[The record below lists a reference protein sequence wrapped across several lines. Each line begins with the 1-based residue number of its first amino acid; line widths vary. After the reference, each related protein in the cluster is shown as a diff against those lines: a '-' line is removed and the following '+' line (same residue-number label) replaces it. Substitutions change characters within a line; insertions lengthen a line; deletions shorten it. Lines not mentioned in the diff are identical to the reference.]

1 MKNKSI
7 SSLKFRSIIILV
19 MLCMLALMVNQSW
32 ALKFLHFSDTDG
44 QVFIDTAAHL
54 ISIDPTLGDTLT
66 IKVPEKTEVLIF
78 LSAECSV
85 SASDNISWLDI
96 DILVDGVATPL
107 TAGDLALCTS
117 HGTDD
122 LDTWASSGINDFI
135 ILKKGTHDIQLQ
147 GQLVSD
153 AVSPTWWI
161 NAISLNLIVKKTAI
175 VK

>member
-7 SSLKFRSIIILV
+7 SSLKLNSIIILLI
-19 MLCMLALMVNQSW
+19 LCMLALMVNQSW

-44 QVFIDTAAHL
+44 QVFIDTSAHL

-85 SASDNISWLDI
+85 GASDNLSWLDI
-96 DILVDGVATPL
+96 DILVDGVPTPL
-107 TAGDLALCTS
+107 TAGALALCTS
-117 HGTDD
+117 HGTND
-122 LDTWASSGINDFI
+122 LDTWASSSINDFI
-135 ILKKGTHDIQLQ
+135 ILKKGTHTIQLQ
-147 GQLVSD
+147 GQLVSE
-153 AVSPTWWI
+153 AISPSWWI
-161 NAISLNLIVKKTAI
+161 NDVSLNLIIKKTAS